1 MSRSNRKISRAFL
14 LVFLV
19 VILVGAITL
28 PNVNADAVV
37 DEPEEETLDMDE
49 SVKEEEPV
57 AVEEVKEEP
66 PIVEEKEP
74 EVEEAESEVVE
85 EESVPEVVEEV
96 EEESEPEVVEEVVE
110 ESVPEVVEEVEEE
123 EVVETEEETIE
134 TTDAAEVT
142 EDSPS
147 RKLSIPFFS
156 KLTKQD
162 AKKIAA
168 FSLGAWGA
176 ATGVGWAMQQFGGES
191 D

>member
-1 MSRSNRKISRAFL
+1 MARSTRNYSRVLL

-19 VILVGAITL
+19 VIFVGAISL
-28 PNVNADAVV
+28 PAVNADEAAVVV

-49 SVKEEEPV
+49 PVKEEEPV
-57 AVEEVKEEP
+57 AVVEEEVKEE
-66 PIVEEKEP
+66 EP
-74 EVEEAESEVVE
+74 AAVVE
-85 EESVPEVVEEV
+85 
-96 EEESEPEVVEEVVE
+96 
-110 ESVPEVVEEVEEE
+110 EVVEEVEEE
-123 EVVETEEETIE
+123 EPVVVEEEEVVEAEPEETIE
-134 TTDAAEVT
+134 STEAAEVT
-142 EDSPS
+142 EETTS